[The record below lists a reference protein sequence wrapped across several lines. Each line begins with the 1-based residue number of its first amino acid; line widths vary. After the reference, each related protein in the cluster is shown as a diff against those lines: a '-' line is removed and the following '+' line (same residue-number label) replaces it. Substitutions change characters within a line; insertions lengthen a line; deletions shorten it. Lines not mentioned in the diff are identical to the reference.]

1 MTQTLTRQAEN
12 LQNMSM
18 VAWRIRRD
26 RAQTRETQVHQQ
38 LMRRLHDDKPLN

>member
-1 MTQTLTRQAEN
+1 MTQTLTRQAEEP
-12 LQNMSM
+12 QTQSM

-38 LMRRLHDDKPLN
+38 LMRRLHGDKPVN